1 MVKLLITKPFDQQNN
16 LDITDSGNRF
26 CLLTLHW
33 LLKYAHS
40 CVRPVVSASQILS
53 VARGCGPDWTC
64 IYEKKAQEV
73 YTMLSCGAGGHVMS
87 RLEALFGKV
96 VGPLGSGSH
105 WDQWVTIGWGGFW
118 GFIVS
123 SYFLLTPCF
132 LRVDAVWPASLL
144 DLLPC
149 VLHHEGLIPSSTV
162 SQNKLF
168 SLKLLL
174 SGYFITAIESK
185 TDITLLCE
193 EMYCNCR
200 GAGWRGKDLEVL
212 YSHWQACVCD

>member
-53 VARGCGPDWTC
+53 VARGCGQDWTC

-87 RLEALFGKV
+87 KLEALFGKV
-96 VGPLGSGSH
+96 VGPLGSGISLGSVGH
-105 WDQWVTIGWGGFW
+105 YWVGW
-118 GFIVS
+118 
-123 SYFLLTPCF
+123 LLR
-132 LRVDAVWPASLL
+132 LYSQLLLPAHSLL
-144 DLLPC
+144 PTC
-149 VLHHEGLIPSSTV
+149 RCSVTSQSPGPPAMSSPPWRTDP
-162 SQNKLF
+162 LF
-168 SLKLLL
+168 
-174 SGYFITAIESK
+174 
-185 TDITLLCE
+185 
-193 EMYCNCR
+193 NC
-200 GAGWRGKDLEVL
+200 KPK
-212 YSHWQACVCD
+212 